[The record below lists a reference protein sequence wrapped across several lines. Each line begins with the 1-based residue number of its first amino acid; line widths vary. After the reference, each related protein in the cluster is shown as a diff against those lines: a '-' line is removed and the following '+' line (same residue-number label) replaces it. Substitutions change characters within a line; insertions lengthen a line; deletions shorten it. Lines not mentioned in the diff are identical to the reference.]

1 VGVKQMKEVVK
12 MVKESKPVKITF
24 KQELDEVSRITR
36 IPRATLLEM
45 SWNHYKLSKDYAI
58 RVLSLKQENE
68 E

>member
-1 VGVKQMKEVVK
+1 
-12 MVKESKPVKITF
+12 MVKESQHTVKITF
-24 KQELDEVSRITR
+24 KKELDEVSRITR

-45 SWNHYKLSKDYAI
+45 SWNYYKLSKDYAI